1 MAGCRSLTRP
11 EERRLLSVVRRL
23 SPRDRCLITTQWFS
37 ANRISSTVALTVGH
51 VWRNGAVVQDI
62 AIAPRHLKG
71 KRGRTRRVPVS
82 PELHRALTHH
92 LWWLRLK
99 YTLTPDLPLF
109 PSRQLSADGSVR
121 PITRVQAYM
130 IIKRA
135 FAAAG
140 IEDDGRLGTHVL
152 RKTIA
157 KNSFARTK
165 DIMVL
170 RDLLGHMN
178 VSTSQLYLDPD
189 ADEVRATML
198 ACDFTR
204 RPRAKL
210 SIPEPAVPVGSNML
224 LFTSPAASASTAT
237 LPLPTAN
244 CAVY

>member
-11 EERRLLSVVRRL
+11 EERRLLSVVRGL

-51 VWRNGAVVQDI
+51 VWRNGAIVQDI

-109 PSRQLSADGSVR
+109 PSRQVSADGRIR
-121 PITRVQAYM
+121 PITRVQAYL
-130 IIKRA
+130 IIKQA

-152 RKTIA
+152 RKTMA
-157 KNSFARTK
+157 NNSFARTK

-170 RDLLGHMN
+170 RDLLGHVDVN
-178 VSTSQLYLDPD
+178 TSQLYLDPD
-189 ADEVRATML
+189 ADEVRTAML

-204 RPRAKL
+204 RPRATV
-210 SIPEPAVPVGSNML
+210 SSPEPAVPVGDNLL
-224 LFTSPAASASTAT
+224 LFALPPAVSVPAP
-237 LPLPTAN
+237 LPLQPAN

>member
-1 MAGCRSLTRP
+1 MAGCRPLTRP

-23 SPRDRCLITTQWFS
+23 TPRDRCLATTQWFTAFRVS
-37 ANRISSTVALTVGH
+37 ETVALTVGH
-51 VWRNGAVVQDI
+51 VWRNGAIVSDI
-62 AIAPRHLKG
+62 ALAPRHLKG

-109 PSRQLSADGSVR
+109 PSRQVSADGSVR
-121 PITRVQAYM
+121 PITRVQAHM
-130 IIKRA
+130 IIKKA

-140 IEDDGRLGTHVL
+140 IEDDGRLGTHTL

-157 KNSFARTK
+157 KNCFARTK

-170 RDLLGHMN
+170 RDLLGHVN
-178 VSTSQLYLDPD
+178 VSTSQVYLDPD
-189 ADEVRATML
+189 AGEVRAAML

-204 RPRAKL
+204 RPRAKAVL
-210 SIPEPAVPVGSNML
+210 TAPAVPVGSNL
-224 LFTSPAASASTAT
+224 LRFAMPPAVTAPTT
-237 LPLPTAN
+237 LPLPPAN